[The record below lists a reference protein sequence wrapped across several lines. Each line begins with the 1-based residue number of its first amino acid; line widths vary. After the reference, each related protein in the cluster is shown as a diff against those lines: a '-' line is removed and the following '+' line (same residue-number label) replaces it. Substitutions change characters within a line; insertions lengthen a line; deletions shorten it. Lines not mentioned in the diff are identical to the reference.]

1 MSAKSVINNV
11 GLDDKV
17 LANCCTYYVG
27 YGRIFACHKL
37 KSDLRQKAWPVFAWQ
52 KLAHWLEAVTSSVSL
67 TRVRGKSAAGQAQ
80 PLTSDLRDV
89 TCKQKWPP
97 KQYCKK
103 NIEHKFWV
111 FEDMLMF

>member
-1 MSAKSVINNV
+1 M
-11 GLDDKV
+11 
-17 LANCCTYYVG
+17 
-27 YGRIFACHKL
+27 
-37 KSDLRQKAWPVFAWQ
+37 
-52 KLAHWLEAVTSSVSL
+52 SSVSL

-103 NIEHKFWV
+103 NIEHKF
-111 FEDMLMF
+111 